1 MNMKQE
7 MTENLLSRIEELEN
21 RLAESE
27 QLIDAIKA
35 GEVDA
40 FALTK
45 DNGNEIYTLHSG
57 DYAYRILVENINEGA
72 LNLSADGL
80 IVYTNTY
87 FCNLLHLPY
96 DKIIG
101 NSVFGFIDPSSESTF
116 KDLFKKGLQGK
127 SNGEIVLLVGNIKI

>member
-1 MNMKQE
+1 MIMKQE
-7 MTENLLSRIEELEN
+7 SIENLLSRIEELEN

-40 FALTK
+40 FAFSK
-45 DNGNEIYTLHSG
+45 KNGHEVYTLHSG
-57 DYAYRILVENINEGA
+57 DYAYRVLVENINEGA
-72 LNLSADGL
+72 LNLTEDGL

-87 FCNLLHLPY
+87 FCNLLGLPY

-101 NSVFGFIDPSSESTF
+101 NSIFDFIHTSSESAF
-116 KDLFKKGLQGK
+116 NELFIKGLEGK
-127 SNGEIVLLVGNIKI
+127 SNGEINL